1 MIKYGFKIKTRGG
14 MVVDSLIV
22 AATDRTEAER
32 RIFQIYH
39 QCEILDC
46 RELHQ
51 AVKED
56 GFNLESAITL
66 IGKEPDLDAP
76 PDKSS

>member
-1 MIKYGFKIKTRGG
+1 MTKFGFRIKTRGG

-22 AATDRTEAER
+22 AAIDRAEAER

-39 QCEILDC
+39 RCEILDC
-46 RELHQ
+46 RELQQ

-56 GFNLESAITL
+56 GFNLESVIAL
-66 IGKEPDLDAP
+66 IGKEADPKARAK
-76 PDKSS
+76 KSR